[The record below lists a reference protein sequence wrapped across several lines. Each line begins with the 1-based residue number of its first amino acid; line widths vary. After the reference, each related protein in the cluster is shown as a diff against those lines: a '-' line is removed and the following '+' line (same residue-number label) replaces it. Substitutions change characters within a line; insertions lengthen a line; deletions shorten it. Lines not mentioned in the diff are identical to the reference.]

1 MKLKANKWTKKKPRR
16 TGGLLHPGLKKAQ
29 ARANELSFFFPRG
42 IQPVICPFLYIK
54 KKLDTQPVFNLK
66 HHIDLDKPINA
77 LKQPKNQPKNP

>member
-1 MKLKANKWTKKKPRR
+1 
-16 TGGLLHPGLKKAQ
+16 LHPGLKKAQ

-42 IQPVICPFLYIK
+42 IQPVICPFFVKKKKKK

>member
-29 ARANELSFFFPRG
+29 ARANELSFFSKGHTTCHLPLF
-42 IQPVICPFLYIK
+42 CK